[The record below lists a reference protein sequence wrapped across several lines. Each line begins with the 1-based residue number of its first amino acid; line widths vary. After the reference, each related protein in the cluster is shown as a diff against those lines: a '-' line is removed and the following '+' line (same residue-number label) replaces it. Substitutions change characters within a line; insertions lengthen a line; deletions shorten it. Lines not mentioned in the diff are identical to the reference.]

1 MNQNA
6 CQYVAMIRIVI
17 LIQITV
23 VGFRILIL
31 ATIKNSASHPLVS
44 SSLES
49 TWTLKMTLI
58 MTGDVK
64 SLLNLIS
71 HNTTLMISAML
82 KPKVIQKS
90 KF

>member
-1 MNQNA
+1 MNQSA
-6 CQYVAMIRIVI
+6 YLLAVMIRIVI
-17 LIQITV
+17 PIQITV
-23 VGFRILIL
+23 AGFRILRL
-31 ATIKNSASHPLVS
+31 AMIKNSASHPLVLS
-44 SSLES
+44 SMAS